1 MFKYGWVTY
10 CIGLR
15 IRKHEEVF
23 DKKLT
28 CDIGICQNLLEV
40 FENKNWQ
47 GLDLYESELDLAAL
61 CIHQREAWWDAKV
74 KMAEVG
80 VAEGK
85 DYQGMCD
92 AVVIKVELSN
102 LSDILEIWKSN
113 SFLYQLIK
121 KGEIRKILNNG
132 WIQNTVS
139 LSVVVLI

>member
-23 DKKLT
+23 YKKLT

-47 GLDLYESELDLAAL
+47 GPDLCESELDLAAL
-61 CIHQREAWWDAKV
+61 CIHQREACWDAKV

-92 AVVIKVELSN
+92 AVVIKLEHSN

-113 SFLYQLIK
+113 RFLYQLIK

-139 LSVVVLI
+139 LSVVVLV